1 MKLSNRAIYGIRALF
16 DLAYHGGQG
25 PVQIREIAEREDI
38 PLRFLEQIFQDLRRA
53 ELVES
58 KRGPKGGFLLS
69 REPKDITLAQALEA
83 LEDAPQFYS
92 PGEEAVSPSSAAQ
105 SDRGAPACWLVPD
118 AVCAQAFAEISRMF
132 KGITLADIMERGE
145 ELGLQRDC
153 YESFTYVI

>member
-25 PVQIREIAEREDI
+25 PVQLREIADREEI

-69 REPKDITLAQALEA
+69 REPSEISLSQALEA
-83 LEDAPQFYS
+83 LEDAPELYS
-92 PGEEAVSPSSAAQ
+92 PGEDSPTDS
-105 SDRGAPACWLVPD
+105 GGEHPASWRIPD
-118 AVCAQAFAEISRMF
+118 AVCAQAFAEISRLF
-132 KGITLADIMERGE
+132 KEISLADIMERGDE
-145 ELGLQRDC
+145 FGLRRDC

>member
-69 REPKDITLAQALEA
+69 REPREISLALALEA

-92 PGEEAVSPSSAAQ
+92 PGEDGATPTTPQDKGASA
-105 SDRGAPACWLVPD
+105 SWIVPD

-132 KGITLADIMERGE
+132 KEITLADIMERGE
-145 ELGLQRDC
+145 EFGLQRDC